1 MNAHGTR
8 TKRILIMPM
17 MALTLA
23 VGGVT
28 SFDVGHADAG
38 YNLRCALIDDEI
50 DYARCVGLPP
60 LQ

>member
-8 TKRILIMPM
+8 IKRIFIMLM
-17 MALTLA
+17 VVLTLA
-23 VGGVT
+23 AGGIT